1 MPRWGRD
8 ILILTVIVGSV
19 VGFNYLRQ
27 YFAEPRDNSNTSAFS
42 NERQTADRAARDQDW
57 FTATENFKVLTERD
71 PYNSYAWYSLGD
83 CKWMQSN
90 PIRAELKQERMAA
103 EPNMVRIAELQL
115 QLREIG
121 LAAIANFK
129 KAMESG
135 RYRLMAGQYVAAI
148 HVALGENDEALEMLE
163 KCLDDGLSWRG
174 IYNAPQLSELRADPR
189 FLQLAERNRQ
199 SFLRGP
205 NPFINPGRRK

>member
-19 VGFNYLRQ
+19 VGFYFLRQ
-27 YFAEPRDNSNTSAFS
+27 GFDAPANNSNTSAFS
-42 NERQTADRAARDQDW
+42 SERQTADRAARSQDW
-57 FTATENFKVLTERD
+57 LTAAENFKVLTERD

-90 PIRAELKQERMAA
+90 PIQSESRRERMAS
-103 EPNMVRIAELQL
+103 EPNQAQIDELQR

-121 LAAIANFK
+121 LAAIEDFK

-135 RYRLMAGQYVAAI
+135 RHRLMAGQYIAAI
-148 HVALGENDEALEMLE
+148 HVALDEIDEACEMLG
-163 KCLDDGLSWRG
+163 KCLDDGLSIREIWR
-174 IYNAPQLSELRADPR
+174 APQFAAIRNDPR
-189 FLQLAERNRQ
+189 FRQLAERNRPSSQ
-199 SFLRGP
+199 RFPTPATSDG
-205 NPFINPGRRK
+205 GRK